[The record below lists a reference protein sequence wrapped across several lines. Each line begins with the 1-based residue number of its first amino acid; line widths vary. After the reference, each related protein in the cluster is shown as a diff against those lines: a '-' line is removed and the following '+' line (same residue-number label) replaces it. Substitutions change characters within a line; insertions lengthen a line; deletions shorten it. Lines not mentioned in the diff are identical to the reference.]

1 MRILFIDVDTLRPDH
16 MSCYG
21 YPRHTTPNLDRLCDE
36 GMRFDNYYC
45 SDAPCLPSRAALVTG
60 MFGIRNGAVGHGGT
74 AGDRKLVGARRGFR
88 DPINEGNL
96 HNVFRKAGLHTAS
109 ISTFAERHSS
119 FWFNAGFNETYNIG
133 KGGGESAEE
142 VMPVALDWLRRNGAK
157 DNWFL
162 HVHLWDPHTPYRTPA
177 DFPNAFENDPYDHWI
192 TPEMFA
198 MHKRIASPHGANEI
212 NMFDDRENPAYPK
225 HPGSVRNY
233 EDLRRVFDGYDNGVR
248 YADMM
253 LGKLLDE
260 MRRMGIYD
268 DAAIILTG
276 DHGENLGELG
286 IYCEHGTADNITCR
300 IPMIVKW
307 PNGAH
312 GVDTQLHYSLD
323 LAPTMCELLGVTPSA
338 WWDGLSYA
346 ETLTRGTPQGR
357 DSLIVSQM
365 AHVCQRSAR
374 FGDYIYIRTVHDGFH
389 LFEREML
396 FNVVDDP
403 HETNNLAK
411 GRPDL
416 CAQGARLILEWQE
429 DQMLKN
435 DVDSDPMWTVMR
447 ENGPF
452 HTWGALDGYIERLE
466 NTGRH
471 EAAVQLRAKYKQG

>member
-1 MRILFIDVDTLRPDH
+1 MRILFIDIDTLRPDH
-16 MSCYG
+16 MGCYG
-21 YPRHTTPNLDRLCDE
+21 YFRNTTPNLDALCTD

-74 AGDRKLVGARRGFR
+74 AGDRKLVGPTRGFR
-88 DPINEGNL
+88 DQVNDGNL
-96 HNVFRKAGLHTAS
+96 HNVFRKAGMHTVS
-109 ISTFAERHSS
+109 ISTFPERHSS
-119 FWFNAGFNETYNIG
+119 FWFSAGFNETYNVG
-133 KGGGESAEE
+133 KCGNESGEE
-142 VMPVALDWLRRNGAK
+142 VMPVALDWLKRNGMR

-177 DFPNAFENDPYDHWI
+177 DFDDPFADDPIPDWI
-192 TPEMFA
+192 TPEIFA
-198 MHKRIASPHGANEI
+198 QHKRMASPHGANEI
-212 NMFDDRENPAYPK
+212 NMFDDAENPAYPK
-225 HPGSVRNY
+225 HPGSIRTY
-233 EDLRRVFDGYDNGVR
+233 DELRRVFDGYDCGVR
-248 YADMM
+248 YADML
-253 LGKLLDE
+253 LGQLLDA
-260 MRRMGIYD
+260 MRDMGIYD
-268 DAAIILTG
+268 DAAIILTS

-286 IYCEHGTADNITCR
+286 LYAEHGTADNITCR

-307 PNGAH
+307 PGGAR
-312 GVDTQLHYSLD
+312 GTDDQLHYSLD
-323 LAPTMCELLGVTPSA
+323 LGPTMCELLGVAPTP
-338 WWDGLSYA
+338 WWDGQSYA
-346 ETLTRGTPQGR
+346 ATLRTGAPQGR

-374 FGDYIYIRTVHDGFH
+374 FGDYIYMRTIHDGFH
-389 LFEREML
+389 LFDREML

-403 HETNNLAK
+403 HELNNLAA

-416 CAQGARLILEWQE
+416 CAQGARLILTWQE

-466 NTGRH
+466 HTGRH
-471 EAAVQLRAKYKQG
+471 EAAVKLRAKYGKG